1 MREIVHCLSHA
12 HPAMFCDNGI
22 VSGPFKPDKL
32 DTIALKLRER
42 VSILLYIRILMLSM
56 CCYKIV
62 FSSVLLQKVS
72 F

>member
-12 HPAMFCDNGI
+12 YPAMFCDNGV

-42 VSILLYIRILMLSM
+42 VSILLYFVLSM

-62 FSSVLLQKVS
+62 FSSVLSQKVS